1 MYAFGEFETL
11 SNPGSNR
18 EKGTPPM
25 KKKNIPASV
34 ASTNAYEG
42 LEDWARSR
50 VQVWLQELL
59 EDEVTQFLGR
69 EKSERSPNRRGYRNG
84 HGKPR
89 RFAMMNGTMEVRRPR
104 VRNTAER
111 FESQILPYFRRK
123 SKQLGELLPDLY
135 LHGLATGDFEQAM
148 RGLLGAGAPL
158 SRASIQRLKSTWQLE
173 YDEWVQQDLSG
184 LEVVYQWADGLYV
197 KAGIAKERAALLVI
211 IGALSD
217 GRKVLLACESG
228 QRESKES
235 WSRILRN
242 LQRRGL
248 KLGRLTV
255 ADGHL
260 GIWSALAEQQPQGQE
275 QRCWNHK
282 SINVVDHLPKTEQP
296 AARQLLHGMAFANS
310 RAACER
316 KRDQFV
322 RRYEKNYPKAGETL
336 LRDWDRMITFYEFP
350 KQHWVHLRTT
360 NIVESPFDM
369 VRLRTN
375 AARRFKRVE
384 NATAMIWKLL
394 RVAEKAWRHL
404 KGSEL
409 LQEVYDGQQF
419 ADGIRVVMKSKAAA

>member
-1 MYAFGEFETL
+1 ML
-11 SNPGSNR
+11 
-18 EKGTPPM
+18 
-25 KKKNIPASV
+25 
-34 ASTNAYEG
+34 
-42 LEDWARSR
+42 
-50 VQVWLQELL
+50 
-59 EDEVTQFLGR
+59 
-69 EKSERSPNRRGYRNG
+69 
-84 HGKPR
+84 
-89 RFAMMNGTMEVRRPR
+89 NGTMEVRRPR
-104 VRNTAER
+104 VRNTADR
-111 FESQILPYFRRK
+111 FESQVLPYFHRK
-123 SKQLGELLPDLY
+123 SKQLGQLLPELY
-135 LHGLATGDFEQAM
+135 LHGLATGDFERAM
-148 RGLLGAGAPL
+148 RGMLGKGAPL

-173 YDEWVQQDLSG
+173 YDEWTAQDLSG

-211 IGALSD
+211 IAGLSD

-242 LQRRGL
+242 LRERGL
-248 KLGRLTV
+248 TLGKLTV

-260 GIWSALAEQQPQGQE
+260 GIWSAMAEQHPQGKE

-282 SINVVDHLPKTEQP
+282 AMNVVDHLPKTEQP
-296 AARQLLHGMAFANS
+296 AGRQLLHGMAFAVS
-310 RAACER
+310 RAQCER
-316 KRDQFV
+316 KRDQFI
-322 RRYEKNYPKAGETL
+322 RRYQKNYPKAGETL
-336 LRDWDRMITFYEFP
+336 LRDWDRMVTFYDFP
-350 KQHWVHLRTT
+350 KEHWTHLRTT

-409 LQEVYDGQQF
+409 LKEVYDGQQF
-419 ADGIRVVMKSKAAA
+419 ADGIRVESKSKAAA

>member
-1 MYAFGEFETL
+1 ME
-11 SNPGSNR
+11 
-18 EKGTPPM
+18 
-25 KKKNIPASV
+25 KKNTPAAIV
-34 ASTNAYEG
+34 STNAYEA

-50 VQVWLQELL
+50 VQAWLQELL

-69 EKSERSPNRRGYRNG
+69 GKSERIRERRGYRNG

-89 RFAMMNGTMEVRRPR
+89 RFAMLNGTMEVRRPR
-104 VRNTAER
+104 VRNTDER
-111 FESQILPYFRRK
+111 FESQVLPYFRRK
-123 SKQLGELLPDLY
+123 SKQLGQLLPDLY

-148 RGLLGAGAPL
+148 RGMLGRGAPL
-158 SRASIQRLKSTWQLE
+158 SRASIQRLKSRWQLE
-173 YDEWVQQDLSG
+173 YDEWTQQDLSE

-211 IGALSD
+211 IAGLSD

-235 WSRILRN
+235 WNRILRN
-242 LQRRGL
+242 LRERGL
-248 KLGRLTV
+248 KLGQLTV
-255 ADGHL
+255 ADGYL
-260 GIWSALAEQQPQGQE
+260 GIWSALAEQHPHGQE

-282 SINVVDHLPKTEQP
+282 AMNVVDHLPKNEQP
-296 AARQLLHGMAFANS
+296 AARQLLHGMAFADS

-316 KRDQFV
+316 KRDQFIY
-322 RRYEKNYPKAGETL
+322 RYQKTYPKAGATL

-384 NATAMIWKLL
+384 NATAMIWRLL
-394 RVAEKAWRHL
+394 LVAEKAWRHL

-409 LQEVYDGQQF
+409 LQEVYDGQHF
-419 ADGIRVVMKSKAAA
+419 VDGIKVVKKSKAAA

>member
-1 MYAFGEFETL
+1 ME
-11 SNPGSNR
+11 
-18 EKGTPPM
+18 
-25 KKKNIPASV
+25 KKNTPEVA
-34 ASTNAYEG
+34 ASTKQYEV

-50 VQVWLQELL
+50 GQDRLQELL

-69 EKSERSPNRRGYRNG
+69 RKSERSSDRRGYRNG

-89 RFAMMNGTMEVRRPR
+89 RFAMLNGTMEVRRPR
-104 VRNTAER
+104 VRNTTER
-111 FESQILPYFRRK
+111 FESEILPYFHRK
-123 SKQLGELLPDLY
+123 SKQLGQLLPELY

-173 YDEWVQQDLSG
+173 YDEWSQQDLSE
-184 LEVVYQWADGLYV
+184 LEVVYHWADGLYV

-211 IGALSD
+211 IAGLSD

-242 LQRRGL
+242 LRDRGL

-260 GIWSALAEQQPQGQE
+260 GIWSALAEQHPEGQE

-282 SINVVDHLPKTEQP
+282 SMNVVDHLPKTDQP
-296 AARQLLHGMAFANS
+296 AARQLLHGMAFADS

-316 KRDQFV
+316 KRDQF
-322 RRYEKNYPKAGETL
+322 
-336 LRDWDRMITFYEFP
+336 
-350 KQHWVHLRTT
+350 
-360 NIVESPFDM
+360 
-369 VRLRTN
+369 
-375 AARRFKRVE
+375 
-384 NATAMIWKLL
+384 
-394 RVAEKAWRHL
+394 
-404 KGSEL
+404 
-409 LQEVYDGQQF
+409 
-419 ADGIRVVMKSKAAA
+419 IR

>member
-1 MYAFGEFETL
+1 MESESTGIPERPREAATLRNDERYDGGSTTSGSKHRRAVRESDPAVFSTEIETAGRATCRAL
-11 SNPGSNR
+11 
-18 EKGTPPM
+18 PPRSGHRGFR
-25 KKKNIPASV
+25 AGHARTAWRWRSVV
-34 ASTNAYEG
+34 ASI
-42 LEDWARSR
+42 D
-50 VQVWLQELL
+50 
-59 EDEVTQFLGR
+59 
-69 EKSERSPNRRGYRNG
+69 
-84 HGKPR
+84 
-89 RFAMMNGTMEVRRPR
+89 
-104 VRNTAER
+104 
-111 FESQILPYFRRK
+111 
-123 SKQLGELLPDLY
+123 
-135 LHGLATGDFEQAM
+135 
-148 RGLLGAGAPL
+148 
-158 SRASIQRLKSTWQLE
+158 QRLKSAWQLE

-217 GRKVLLACESG
+217 GRKVVLACESG

-242 LQRRGL
+242 IQRRGL
-248 KLGRLTV
+248 KLGRLTD

-260 GIWSALAEQQPQGQE
+260 GIWSALAEQHPEGQE

-282 SINVVDHLPKTEQP
+282 SMNVADHLPKTEQP

-322 RRYEKNYPKAGETL
+322 RRYEKNYPKAAETL
-336 LRDWDRMITFYEFP
+336 LRDWDRMITFYEFR

-394 RVAEKAWRHL
+394 RVAEKTWQHL

-419 ADGIRVVMKSKAAA
+419 ADGIRVVTKSKAAA

>member
-1 MYAFGEFETL
+1 ML
-11 SNPGSNR
+11 
-18 EKGTPPM
+18 
-25 KKKNIPASV
+25 
-34 ASTNAYEG
+34 
-42 LEDWARSR
+42 
-50 VQVWLQELL
+50 
-59 EDEVTQFLGR
+59 
-69 EKSERSPNRRGYRNG
+69 
-84 HGKPR
+84 
-89 RFAMMNGTMEVRRPR
+89 NGTMEVRRPR
-104 VRNTAER
+104 VRNTTER
-111 FESQILPYFRRK
+111 FESEILPYFHRK
-123 SKQLGELLPDLY
+123 SKQLGQLLPELY

-173 YDEWVQQDLSG
+173 YDEWSQQDLSE
-184 LEVVYQWADGLYV
+184 LEVVYHWADGLYV

-211 IGALSD
+211 IAGLSD

-242 LQRRGL
+242 LRDRGL

-260 GIWSALAEQQPQGQE
+260 GIWSALAEQHPEGQE

-282 SINVVDHLPKTEQP
+282 SMNVVDHLPKTDQP
-296 AARQLLHGMAFANS
+296 AARQLLHGMAFADS

-316 KRDQFV
+316 KRDQFI
-322 RRYEKNYPKAGETL
+322 RRYQKNYPKAGETL
-336 LRDWDRMITFYEFP
+336 LRDWDRMITFYAFP

-384 NATAMIWKLL
+384 NATAMIWRLL

-404 KGSEL
+404 KGSDL

-419 ADGIRVVMKSKAAA
+419 ANGIRVVSKSKAAA